1 MEDFYD
7 AWDTPTEDFF
17 DTYSDSLYTTT
28 TLKNPDQKPAAP
40 PQPKRDSSE
49 QHSPR
54 LIVSTHSSKNSNR
67 GCYLLGCTAISTPP
81 YKNYTPMV

>member
-28 TLKNPDQKPAAP
+28 TLKKIRTRNQ
-40 PQPKRDSSE
+40 
-49 QHSPR
+49 QHHHSRNATPR
-54 LIVSTHSSKNSNR
+54 SSTH
-67 GCYLLGCTAISTPP
+67 LA
-81 YKNYTPMV
+81 